1 MRHLTVNWALLLIL
15 SGVCASL
22 YAMAP
27 IRVTFSDFAMTVW
40 LVLGACALLGYW
52 QSTLGKYRSGICLT
66 AVAQLATLAAIGAMA
81 SLPIAAMTQGY
92 VDAALAHA
100 DMAIRLDW
108 HAYLQF
114 ALDHPFYRNILKTGY
129 FMFIPESFLLVI
141 YMALTGHAVRV
152 ATYVSASILAICTAL
167 AGFCFAPAM
176 GPFLYYSVP
185 HEIVA
190 YLNIG
195 TYDTI
200 RAIDLARSGDMTA
213 NFDILMGL
221 ISIPSMHTAGALL
234 LLWLGWG
241 DKWLRPLL
249 LPLNL
254 AMIAATPI
262 DGSHYFIDII
272 GGGAATAI
280 ALGAVLWFT
289 RRRKTAQNDEKLSSP
304 LPELTP
310 A

>member
-1 MRHLTVNWALLLIL
+1 MRHLTVNWAMLLML
-15 SGVCASL
+15 SAVSTSL
-22 YAMAP
+22 YAFAP
-27 IRVTFSDFAMTVW
+27 IRVTLSDFAITVW
-40 LVLGACALLGYW
+40 LVLGACALIGYRQSILGR
-52 QSTLGKYRSGICLT
+52 YRAGICLT
-66 AVAQLATLAAIGAMA
+66 AVAQLAALATIGAMT

-92 VDAALAHA
+92 ADAALAHA
-100 DMAIRLDW
+100 DAAMGLDW

-141 YMALTGHAVRV
+141 YMALAGHALRV
-152 ATYVSASILAICTAL
+152 VTYVSASILAICTAL
-167 AGFCFAPAM
+167 AGFCFAPAI
-176 GPFLYYSVP
+176 GPFLHYGIS
-185 HEIVA
+185 HDIVSH
-190 YLNIG
+190 LNIG

-200 RAIDLARSGDMTA
+200 RAIDLARSGDMVA
-213 NFDILMGL
+213 NFDALMGL

-272 GGGAATAI
+272 GGVVVTAL
-280 ALGAVLWFT
+280 ALGAVLW
-289 RRRKTAQNDEKLSSP
+289 LSRHRAPRGRAILASP
-304 LPELTP
+304 SPELTP